1 MSERERWIVYPLLF
15 LALGSALRDK
25 MLKQTTAERIICEKM
40 YCESLSLVDKQGR
53 QLALLENGTLQLDA
67 VRANNMDASNYL
79 RRGQPLALS
88 ASGGGKTTIPV
99 PQLLDFMRAAG
110 ILPAADSTPANQKR
124 EGQPA
129 EMSAEQPDALNP
141 PDRPSNVAPNSG
153 EPSS

>member
-53 QLALLENGTLQLDA
+53 QLALLENGTLDLKNGINARLYLQQGRPIS
-67 VRANNMDASNYL
+67 VSGSGAST
-79 RRGQPLALS
+79 
-88 ASGGGKTTIPV
+88 TTIPI
-99 PQLLDFMRAAG
+99 PELLGFLRSQG
-110 ILPAADSTPANQKR
+110 LLPAADSTPPNQKR

>member
-53 QLALLENGTLQLDA
+53 QLALLENGTLDLKNSINARLYLQQGRPIS
-67 VRANNMDASNYL
+67 VSGSGAST
-79 RRGQPLALS
+79 
-88 ASGGGKTTIPV
+88 TTIPI
-99 PQLLDFMRAAG
+99 PELLGFLRSQG
-110 ILPAADSTPANQKR
+110 LLPAADSTPANQKR